1 MTRSRKNTGEES
13 ILTKPELKYEA
24 LSNTLSHHQ
33 VGVDVAEIQGVLC
46 GMLAGGMNVDDRDW
60 LKELPEL
67 INGGE
72 SFHKECV
79 DAIIA
84 LYDLACQEFIE
95 PDFAL
100 TLMLPD
106 DASPINERGLALVSW
121 VHGFLLGFGLHQADL
136 TKCSDEVKE
145 ALYDFSQIVRMD
157 EEMQEDEETEKAF
170 FEVVEYVRISAMLCF
185 NELGK
190 SLLNSRHQQD
200 SVVH

>member
-1 MTRSRKNTGEES
+1 MA
-13 ILTKPELKYEA
+13 KPEIKYEA
-24 LSNTLSHHQ
+24 LSNVLSHHKIS
-33 VGVDVAEIQGVLC
+33 VDAAEIQGVLC

-60 LKELPEL
+60 LKDLPDL

-72 SFHKECV
+72 PFHKECNEV
-79 DAIIA
+79 VVE
-84 LYDLACQEFIE
+84 LYNLACQEFIE

-145 ALYDFSQIVRMD
+145 ALDDFSQIVRMD

-170 FEVVEYVRISAMLCF
+170 FEVVEYVRVSAMLCF

-190 SLLNSRHQQD
+190 SLLDARHTSD